1 MATRRT
7 SPSGSLGAA
16 PGTAGSQAAAIA
28 DALLREYGDAHC
40 ALLHRNPF
48 ELLIA
53 TILSAQCTDE
63 RVNQVTPKLFAA
75 MPTPQAVVRSRPGEL
90 EEIIRSTGFFN
101 AKAKNI
107 RGACALLVERFG
119 GQVPRTMEEL
129 LTLPGVARKTA
140 NVVLGT
146 GFGIRSGFVVDTHI
160 HRLSRRLGLTEH
172 DDPEKVEQ
180 DLCRLLPDHDWIQ
193 LGHALIF
200 HGRRICSAR
209 TPDCERC
216 PIATLCVSRGLAP
229 DAWKREATKRGASRA
244 ARPQPASSASKPR
257 HARGRTVPAP
267 GPTDTRGGSSRSGNS
282 RRRPQSS

>member
-7 SPSGSLGAA
+7 P
-16 PGTAGSQAAAIA
+16 PAGSPGATPKAAGAQAAAIA
-28 DALLREYGDAHC
+28 DALLREYGDARC
-40 ALLHRNPF
+40 ALLHRTPF
-48 ELLIA
+48 ELLVA

-63 RVNQVTPKLFAA
+63 RVNQVTPTLFAA
-75 MPTPQAVVRSRPGEL
+75 MPTPQAVVESRPGDL
-90 EEIIRSTGFFN
+90 EAIIRSTGFFN

-119 GQVPRTMEEL
+119 GRVPRTMEEL
-129 LTLPGVARKTA
+129 LMLPGVARKTA

-193 LGHALIF
+193 LGHSLIS
-200 HGRRICSAR
+200 HGRRICTAR
-209 TPDCERC
+209 APDCERC
-216 PIATLCVSRGLAP
+216 PIASLCISRGLAP
-229 DAWKREATKRGASRA
+229 DAWKRKDTKRGASRA
-244 ARPQPASSASKPR
+244 ARTRPASIASKPR
-257 HARGRTVPAP
+257 HARGRMAQGP
-267 GPTDTRGGSSRSGNS
+267 GPSDTRDGQSRSGSSR
-282 RRRPQSS
+282 RRRG